1 MKIAMIGH
9 KRVPSREGG
18 VEIVVE
24 NISERMVKKGHDVSV
39 YNRYNKNFR
48 SSKEYKGI
56 HIITVPTINKKFLDA
71 LIYTFFATIKSASCN
86 YDIIHFH
93 AEGPCF
99 FIWLPHI
106 LKKRIIVTI
115 HGLDWQRGK
124 WGGLATKFLLYCE
137 KMAVKYADEIIVL
150 SQNNAK
156 YFIDKYNRQT
166 ILIPNGVNKAENI
179 EIKKIKEKFNLKKDE
194 YILFLARIVPEKGL
208 HYLLEAFKM
217 INTQKKLVIA
227 GGSSH
232 SDAYYDQI
240 KRRAQLDN
248 RIIMTGF
255 VSGTILEELYSNA
268 YLYVLPSDVE
278 GMPIGLLEAMSY
290 GNCCL
295 LSNIHEL
302 TEILDYDDI
311 IFEKGNIDDLKNKL
325 ESLLFNKKIVEKYRV
340 ISKEKVKEYDWNN
353 VGDRTLKVYKA
364 DSISYENFNGK

>member
-1 MKIAMIGH
+1 
-9 KRVPSREGG
+9 
-18 VEIVVE
+18 
-24 NISERMVKKGHDVSV
+24 
-39 YNRYNKNFR
+39 
-48 SSKEYKGI
+48 
-56 HIITVPTINKKFLDA
+56 
-71 LIYTFFATIKSASCN
+71 
-86 YDIIHFH
+86 
-93 AEGPCF
+93 
-99 FIWLPHI
+99 
-106 LKKRIIVTI
+106 
-115 HGLDWQRGK
+115 
-124 WGGLATKFLLYCE
+124 
-137 KMAVKYADEIIVL
+137 
-150 SQNNAK
+150 
-156 YFIDKYNRQT
+156 
-166 ILIPNGVNKAENI
+166 
-179 EIKKIKEKFNLKKDE
+179 
-194 YILFLARIVPEKGL
+194 
-208 HYLLEAFKM
+208 M

-353 VGDRTLKVYKA
+353 VVDRTLKVYKG

>member
-1 MKIAMIGH
+1 
-9 KRVPSREGG
+9 
-18 VEIVVE
+18 
-24 NISERMVKKGHDVSV
+24 
-39 YNRYNKNFR
+39 
-48 SSKEYKGI
+48 
-56 HIITVPTINKKFLDA
+56 
-71 LIYTFFATIKSASCN
+71 
-86 YDIIHFH
+86 
-93 AEGPCF
+93 
-99 FIWLPHI
+99 
-106 LKKRIIVTI
+106 
-115 HGLDWQRGK
+115 
-124 WGGLATKFLLYCE
+124 
-137 KMAVKYADEIIVL
+137 MAVKYADEIIVL

-353 VGDRTLKVYKA
+353 VVDRTLKVYKG